1 MKDSVPKNTNKID
14 TPAKKICSLKTQ
26 IWLTIGILGRMG
38 HWCQGLSLL
47 WVAKRYGGSAKK
59 DTSGKHG
66 FL

>member
-38 HWCQGLSLL
+38 H
-47 WVAKRYGGSAKK
+47 
-59 DTSGKHG
+59 
-66 FL
+66 